1 MKIHRNAR
9 LGLAGRHELVK
20 AIEAEGQ
27 RAAARSLGV
36 SPATANKWWWRRR
49 DARSHPAGRASPWS
63 CAGAS
68 TRKVKAIPASSRGP
82 RTST

>member
-27 RAAARSLGV
+27 QAAARM
-36 SPATANKWWWRRR
+36 A
-49 DARSHPAGRASPWS
+49 
-63 CAGAS
+63 
-68 TRKVKAIPASSRGP
+68 
-82 RTST
+82 